1 MLPSVNIPVAV
12 NCCVVPRAM
21 DGLGGFTVIET
32 SAATLT
38 VRVVDAEIDPIV
50 AEMLE
55 LPVAT
60 LVASPWLPA
69 ALLIVAT
76 KTSDEA
82 HCTEL
87 VMPCVLPSVKV
98 PVAANCCVVPT
109 EIV

>member
-1 MLPSVNIPVAV
+1 M
-12 NCCVVPRAM
+12 
-21 DGLGGFTVIET
+21 IET

-82 HCTEL
+82 HCTEP

>member
-1 MLPSVNIPVAV
+1 
-12 NCCVVPRAM
+12 M

-38 VRVVDAEIDPIV
+38 VKVVDAEIDPIV

-76 KTSDEA
+76 KTIDDA
-82 HCTEL
+82 HCTEP
-87 VMPCVLPSVKV
+87 VMSCVLPSVKV
-98 PVAANCCVVPT
+98 PVAAYCCVVPT
-109 EIV
+109 GMV